1 MEEQVWKSFC
11 CLPQVAYVSTR
22 EPLSNVPVDLLFLH
36 LVLPYTVH
44 YFRPKKAIKEVATVV
59 WKFLATRLRLTSYF
73 FGDRHPQEEF
83 TPKDWRDN
91 FIRSGT
97 FVANADTPPDGSFRR
112 VPATDNLALPRDMRA
127 TVAVTADGEPVDDA
141 ARALMILQNAEA
153 EKAKHNIQE
162 DYTIVYIPPNF
173 RSRVIAF
180 ITMLWMIGAI
190 CVGFVVALPLS
201 LGRSF
206 FRLFTPRD
214 IHDGY
219 SFIIGFY
226 LIWLCYLIAH
236 AIDRLDRRRKRRSG
250 EGPRAELGLLV
261 VKRGLLWFAKMIYMA
276 FFLGIAIPI
285 LLAVVVDLYIVL
297 PIRFAVDPALVPK
310 IKIVDQWAL
319 GLLYAKIAI
328 YVQRIQPP
336 TRISR
341 GLQQVCRLILPSLRR
356 NSNLLN
362 VDTGARM
369 DASRPRFG
377 DEGSYCPASWRAG
390 WHDNYPWSR
399 LQGCNVLFFRSS
411 SRQSV
416 HMYVV
421 FFKSILVLSNY

>member
-1 MEEQVWKSFC
+1 M
-11 CLPQVAYVSTR
+11 
-22 EPLSNVPVDLLFLH
+22 PVDLLFLH

-44 YFRPKKAIKEVATVV
+44 YFRPKKVIKEVATVV

-73 FGDRHPQEEF
+73 FGGRHPQEEF

-91 FIRSGT
+91 FIQSGT
-97 FVANADTPPDGSFRR
+97 FVANADISPDGSFRR

-141 ARALMILQNAEA
+141 ARALMALQNAEA

-162 DYTIVYIPPNF
+162 DYSIVYIPPNF
-173 RSRVIAF
+173 RWRVITF
-180 ITMLWMIGAI
+180 ITVLWIIGAI

-201 LGRSF
+201 LGRGF
-206 FRLFTPRD
+206 FKLFTPRD

-226 LIWLCYLIAH
+226 LIWLCYLVAR
-236 AIDRLDRRRKRRSG
+236 AIDRLDKRRQRRSG

-261 VKRGLLWFAKMIYMA
+261 VKRGLLWFAKMVYMA
-276 FFLGIAIPI
+276 FFLGIAIPV
-285 LLAVVVDLYIVL
+285 LLAIVIDLYIVL
-297 PIRFAVDPALVPK
+297 PIRFAVDPMMVPR

-336 TRISR
+336 SGISR
-341 GLQQVCRLILPSLRR
+341 GLQQVCRFISLYLGGILI
-356 NSNLLN
+356 
-362 VDTGARM
+362 
-369 DASRPRFG
+369 F
-377 DEGSYCPASWRAG
+377 
-390 WHDNYPWSR
+390 
-399 LQGCNVLFFRSS
+399 
-411 SRQSV
+411 
-416 HMYVV
+416 
-421 FFKSILVLSNY
+421 